1 MGKHGGNEDSNE
13 AALQAK
19 ADEFDQAQA
28 EIDARAAEQQTNYPA
43 LQNYENRNK

>member
-1 MGKHGGNEDSNE
+1 MGKHGGEQDNSE

-19 ADEFDQAQA
+19 AEEFDQAQA
-28 EIDARAAEQQTNYPA
+28 VIDARVAEQQTNYPA